1 MSAYAQIDAYPSN
14 GWLRDEKPLCIDS
27 RTWVGRQVNVV
38 SADPSIWR
46 KRFWGFPS
54 GRRPFAGSSVWRR
67 SFYWPFGSADAPL
80 NRMSQQMRYPSR
92 WTSGRCRPAERPLS
106 RLRMATSVRFRS
118 KQPPILTWSP
128 GFWAVFRAVVRYR
141 HCRPGKTLAACG
153 LWGRF
158 RLQNRPKV
166 ALKSHPHAA
175 TSAVPARRRP
185 KSPVSLKSTM
195 ERTTAISVLDLSM
208 GTTLLTSPIE
218 SALK

>member
-38 SADPSIWR
+38 SADPSVCR

-128 GFWAVFRAVVRYR
+128 GFWAVFRGRCSISALPTWENAGGL
-141 HCRPGKTLAACG
+141 RPLGSIPPAKP
-153 LWGRF
+153 
-158 RLQNRPKV
+158 PKSRIEV
-166 ALKSHPHAA
+166 S
-175 TSAVPARRRP
+175 PARRNKRGAR
-185 KSPVSLKSTM
+185 KAKAQIAGFVEKHDGKNDGHK
-195 ERTTAISVLDLSM
+195 RA
-208 GTTLLTSPIE
+208 
-218 SALK
+218 